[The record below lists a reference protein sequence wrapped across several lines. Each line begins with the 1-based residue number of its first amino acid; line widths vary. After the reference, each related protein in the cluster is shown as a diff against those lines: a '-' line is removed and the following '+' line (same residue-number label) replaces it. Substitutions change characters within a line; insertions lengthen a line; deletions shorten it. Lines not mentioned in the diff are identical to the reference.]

1 MESMD
6 DNDRQETDVTSEK
19 DNDRQETDS
28 TSEKDNDR
36 QETDSTSER
45 IEEKEDFDYEEMVTL
60 YDESMRH
67 LSEGQIVTGRVITI
81 SPNHVVVDVGYKS
94 EGLVPIAEF
103 VDFEGNL
110 SVDIGDDVEVLLER
124 TEDAEGHVLLSKQKA
139 ERMMVWSDIEKSY
152 KAGDII
158 HGRVIDRIKGGLT
171 VDVGIRAFLPGS
183 LVDIKPVK
191 NLESLRGLEL
201 EFKVISMDRRR
212 NNVVLSRKA
221 VLEKEFAA
229 KKADT
234 LTRLEEG
241 VILDGVVKNITDYGV
256 FVDLGGIDGLL
267 HITDISWGRVNHPSE
282 HFAIG
287 DEVEVVVLKFDPET
301 ERVSLGYKQRS
312 EDPWSLVDK
321 KYPLGSKVRGKVVSL
336 VDYGAFVELEE
347 GVEGLIHVS
356 EMSWT
361 KKVVNPAKILE
372 VGDEVE
378 AIVSELDLPQRRIS
392 LSLRQAE
399 RNPWEELAIS
409 HPVGSV
415 IEGKVRNLTE
425 FGAFVQITEEI
436 DGLIHVSDMS
446 WTKRVKHPGDVLNK
460 GDDLRARITN
470 IDVENQRVS
479 LSIKEFLPNE
489 WDSFVEESQVGDTV
503 TGRVVNVTDFGL
515 FVDIFEG
522 LEGLAHVSEIE
533 SGATSLEDQYS
544 VGEWVSARILR
555 IEEDDKKV
563 GLTMRGVPQPT
574 ADEIAALEAAH
585 AEAEAEADQVATE
598 AEPSDSEAEDLVEA
612 SDDEAVVEVA
622 DESDAVVES
631 AEPAD
636 EPAEVEAEDEDEAL
650 EAEVEVAD
658 ESDAVVESAEP
669 ADEPA
674 EVEAEDEVEKEEVAA
689 ESTESEGA
697 EAPEEVVADEE
708 SVEDAEEAAVKSA
721 ESEDVAGQG
730 EVVAEDEPAKVIE
743 PASPQAAAS
752 EEDLELE
759 KSETASADEAAKEE
773 VEEKVD

>member
-6 DNDRQETDVTSEK
+6 ENDRQETDNTSEK
-19 DNDRQETDS
+19 ID
-28 TSEKDNDR
+28 
-36 QETDSTSER
+36 
-45 IEEKEDFDYEEMVTL
+45 EKEDFGYEEMVSL

-67 LSEGQIVTGRVITI
+67 LSEGQIVTGRVIAI
-81 SPNHVVVDVGYKS
+81 NPNHVVVDVGYKS
-94 EGLVPIAEF
+94 EGLIPVAEF
-103 VDFEGNL
+103 IDFEGNL
-110 SVDIGDDVEVLLER
+110 SVEVGDDVEVLLER

-139 ERMMVWSDIEKSY
+139 ERMKVWSDIEKSY

-191 NLESLRGLEL
+191 NLESLRGQEL

-229 KKADT
+229 KKAET
-234 LTRLEEG
+234 LTLLEEG

-287 DEVEVVVLKFDPET
+287 DEVKVVVLKFDPET
-301 ERVSLGYKQRS
+301 ERVSLGYKQRT

-336 VDYGAFVELEE
+336 VDYGAFIELEE

-425 FGAFVQITEEI
+425 FGAFVQITDEI

-489 WDSFVEESQVGDTV
+489 WDSFVAESQVGDTV

-515 FVDIFEG
+515 FVDIYEG

-533 SGATSLEDQYS
+533 SGASSLEDQYS

-555 IEEDDKKV
+555 IEEEDKKV

-574 ADEIAALEAAH
+574 ADEIAELEAAH
-585 AEAEAEADQVATE
+585 AEAEAKELAAEEEVVSAETGDVGESREELETAEAETVEADEAEEVAEAEAEAESEPEAE
-598 AEPSDSEAEDLVEA
+598 AEPVAEAEAEA
-612 SDDEAVVEVA
+612 EA
-622 DESDAVVES
+622 ESEPEAE
-631 AEPAD
+631 AEPVAEAEAEAES
-636 EPAEVEAEDEDEAL
+636 EPEAEAEPDAEVEAAEEQ
-650 EAEVEVAD
+650 EVEAAETSTEPEPVA
-658 ESDAVVESAEP
+658 E
-669 ADEPA
+669 EPA
-674 EVEAEDEVEKEEVAA
+674 EA
-689 ESTESEGA
+689 
-697 EAPEEVVADEE
+697 
-708 SVEDAEEAAVKSA
+708 DAEESTP
-721 ESEDVAGQG
+721 E
-730 EVVAEDEPAKVIE
+730 EPTK
-743 PASPQAAAS
+743 
-752 EEDLELE
+752 
-759 KSETASADEAAKEE
+759 
-773 VEEKVD
+773 EKVD